1 MNAQKFR
8 AKVQTNGSR
17 VTIQIPFDPNSVWGA
32 KQRHYVTGSIND
44 VRIRVLLGVNDAG
57 YFLPL
62 GAAWRRDSGVDL
74 TQTVTVILEPEG
86 PQQAALA
93 EDIATALAA
102 QPEARAFFDSLATF
116 YRKGYVQWI
125 EGAKRPETRA
135 ARVAEMVALL
145 KAGKK
150 QR

>member
-1 MNAQKFR
+1 MKLQKFR

-17 VTIQIPFDPNSVWGA
+17 VTIPIPFDPNSVWGA

-44 VRIRVLLGVNDAG
+44 VRIRVLLGVDDAG

-62 GAAWRRDSGVDL
+62 GAAWRRDSSVDL

-125 EGAKRPETRA
+125 EGAKRPETRV
-135 ARVAEMVALL
+135 ARIAEMVALL